1 MTDPTPL
8 HCRAEAFEALADELD
23 AIDTTPGLLRCAVA
37 VSMHQLD
44 DVDPDAVEAAID
56 ELASSVC
63 ERLTTDS
70 VRAAIAHAHE
80 VLFEEARFEGNS
92 DDYYNPRNSYP
103 SVVLKT
109 RKGLPISL
117 VLIYKCVLEQL
128 GVSVMGVNAPGH
140 FLAGV
145 LDPGEG
151 GTARNLMLIDP
162 FNRGRLLTRDEAFS
176 RIEEV
181 AGGAVIRDDSL
192 LRPATHRDWLIRTIQ
207 NLVGSF
213 DRLGR
218 RDDMAAMLEM
228 RALVE
233 SVG

>member
-1 MTDPTPL
+1 MIDPTPL

-23 AIDTTPGLLRCAVA
+23 ALDTTRGLLRCAVA

-44 DVDPDAVEAAID
+44 DARPDAVEEAVD

-63 ERLTTDS
+63 ERMTSDS

-80 VLFEEARFEGNS
+80 VLFEEARFGGNNE
-92 DDYYNPRNSYP
+92 DYYNPHNSYP
-103 SVVLKT
+103 SSVLKT
-109 RKGLPISL
+109 RSGLPISL

-128 GVSVMGVNAPGH
+128 GVSVMGINAPGH

-145 LDPGEG
+145 LDPGQG
-151 GTARNLMLIDP
+151 GTKRSLMLIDP
-162 FNRGRLLTRDEAFS
+162 FHGGRLLTRDEAFD
-176 RIEEV
+176 RIEDV

-192 LRPATHRDWLIRTIQ
+192 LRPASHRDWLVRMIQ

-218 RDDMAAMLEM
+218 RDDMAAMLEL